1 MLNGDVL
8 HPFDP
13 QHHLWDDRW
22 LEQNQGKAL
31 REFTLRLLR
40 NEFSEI
46 DKAAV
51 KEVCAFF
58 INLKKNTR
66 LF

>member
-1 MLNGDVL
+1 MLNSDVL
-8 HPFDP
+8 YPFDP
-13 QHHLWDDRW
+13 QHHLWDDLW
-22 LEQNQGKAL
+22 FEQDQGVAL
-31 REFTLRLLR
+31 RDITLRLLR

-58 INLKKNTR
+58 HLLISQHTG
-66 LF
+66 